1 MEPEPELVGRDNS
14 ARIKVLLDSRAAA
27 VFSVGVLVLAL
38 AIIHAIIMLS
48 LFACQS
54 KIFYTLQIQ
63 TILQTLR
70 WLLVGMTSL
79 MLVEIIAHACS
90 VGFKAYFSQT
100 AQIVDAATVCVVLTA
115 QSLVFESRYEYP
127 CTSTNCKL
135 LQSMSPK
142 DRKSDGLSAAQA
154 AIISLLVFFRTMR
167 AAKLMMR
174 ITDNQH
180 RNQAVEAL
188 EQAALREMAL
198 KTRVAE
204 LESRVV

>member
-1 MEPEPELVGRDNS
+1 
-14 ARIKVLLDSRAAA
+14 
-27 VFSVGVLVLAL
+27 
-38 AIIHAIIMLS
+38 MLS

-54 KIFYTLQIQ
+54 NIFYTIQIQ

-79 MLVEIIAHACS
+79 MLVEIMALACS
-90 VGFKAYFSQT
+90 AGFKAYFSQS
-100 AQIVDAATVCVVLTA
+100 AHIVDAAMVCVVLAA

-127 CTSTNCKL
+127 CTSANCKL
-135 LQSMSPK
+135 LRSIKPH
-142 DRKSDGLSAAQA
+142 DRKADGLSTAQA

-174 ITDNQH
+174 IAGNQH
-180 RNQAVEAL
+180 RKQALEAL
-188 EQAALREMAL
+188 EQAGLRERAL
-198 KTRVAE
+198 KARVAE